1 MPRSLWTGSV
11 SFGLVNVPVALI
23 SAVRDVDVHFHQ
35 LHQKDGAQVEVRRF
49 CSQENV
55 EVAYE
60 QIGHGYELDN
70 GDQVV
75 ISDDELAK
83 VAPRKTRTIDI
94 EAFVDLTDV
103 DPVYFDHPYFLVP
116 SGDSEGARRAY
127 ALLVDVLA
135 TTQRAALARF
145 VLRTKEYLA
154 IVRVRDG
161 RLALTTMLF
170 HDEVR
175 ERKGIDTGKA
185 HKPSRSQIDN
195 AVALIEELSVDWDPT
210 RYEDRYRQRLLEVI
224 ERKKKGKRIRVPRQ
238 DRQPSPTPD
247 LMAVLKRSLEE
258 AKQREA
264 AGADG
269 HRQEALAGMTKEE
282 LYERAQE
289 QDIPGRS
296 KMSKDQLIAAI
307 GG

>member
-1 MPRSLWTGSV
+1 MPRSLWSGSV
-11 SFGLVNVPVALI
+11 SFGLVNVPVQLV

-35 LHQKDGAQVEVRRF
+35 LHERDGARVEIRRF
-49 CSQENV
+49 CSLENV
-55 EVAYE
+55 EVPYE
-60 QIGHGYELDN
+60 QIGHGYELDD

-75 ISDDELAK
+75 ISDDELAG

-94 EAFVDLTDV
+94 EAFVDLADV

-116 SGDSEGARRAY
+116 GGESEGARRAY
-127 ALLVDVLA
+127 ALLVEVLSS
-135 TTQRAALARF
+135 TERAALGRF

-154 IVRVRDG
+154 ILRVRDG

-175 ERKGIDTGKA
+175 ERKGIHIGTGQ
-185 HKPSRSQIDN
+185 KPTRTQLAN

-210 RYEDRYRQRLLEVI
+210 RYEDRHRQRLLDVI
-224 ERKKKGKRIRVPRQ
+224 ERKKQGKRIRVPRQ
-238 DRQPSPTPD
+238 DQQPSPAPD

-258 AKQREA
+258 VKQREA

-269 HRQEALAGMTKEE
+269 RSQGALASLTKEE

-296 KMSKDQLIAAI
+296 KMSKDELVAAI
-307 GG
+307 SA